1 MKYLLLAASA
11 LIAAPLAAQD
21 ANSTANSASGSNA
34 NSAAQVGSNVQAT
47 GQSASVSQSGSDST
61 SAAGALGNIVE
72 VNQDFSTPAEQTI
85 NYNATTTNR
94 DTVGITSNS
103 TSMNTQR
110 YEGSYSVK
118 TVAAAV
124 APSINP
130 SAVCMGSFSAA
141 GGFLG
146 LGLSGGGSYV
156 DKGCALRE
164 SARLLAQIGM
174 SAGAVSLLCTKD
186 EDIAAAMPEQCRQAK
201 IAVGLL
207 PPDPVYVPPQ
217 PPHADPE
224 PPQPP
229 KIEYKSDPVV
239 QPLPNCDDVGS
250 LTKEQY
256 AMCAERGE

>member
-1 MKYLLLAASA
+1 MKYKFLAAAAVCFS
-11 LIAAPLAAQD
+11 APLFAQD
-21 ANSTANSASGSNA
+21 ASSVANSASGSN
-34 NSAAQVGSNVQAT
+34 STSGAQVGSNVQAT
-47 GQSASVSQSGSDST
+47 GQSASVSQAGADST

-118 TVAAAV
+118 TVASAI

-130 SAVCMGSFSAA
+130 SAVCMGSFSAS
-141 GGFLG
+141 GGFMG
-146 LGLSGGGSYV
+146 LGISGGGSYV
-156 DKGCALRE
+156 DEGCSLRE

-174 SAGAVSLLCTKD
+174 SAGAVSLLCAKD

-207 PPDPVYVPPQ
+207 PPDPVPQ
-217 PPHADPE
+217 PPMPHPDPM
-224 PPQPP
+224 PPEPP

-239 QPLPNCDDVGS
+239 QPLPKCDDVSS

-256 AMCAERGE
+256 DQCAERGE